1 MRSAGTTS
9 FPALGTTATVVTTDV
24 AHLLRAVA
32 VIRDEVDAIDR
43 SCSRFRVDSEL
54 MRLHAARDRWT
65 TVSPTLFGA
74 VEVALGAARA
84 TGGAVDPTVGEALLR
99 AGYDRDFAEI
109 SPTGPPIEARPAPGW
124 RAVEVDPERSAIRL
138 PAGLRLDLGATAKAL
153 AADRAAAGA
162 VEATG
167 GGVLVSL
174 GGDLAAFGPPPPGGW
189 TVSIADD
196 HADAIGRGE
205 VVGIPGG
212 GLATSSTSVRRW
224 IRGGLPVHHV
234 IDPTTGAPAAEV
246 WRTVSVTAARCVDA
260 NTATTA
266 ALVLGE
272 QAVPWLRSLGLP
284 SRLVRPDGRVVRLCG
299 WPEMNAA

>member
-1 MRSAGTTS
+1 MGSPGSTS
-9 FPALGTTATVVTTDV
+9 FPALGTTATVVTMDV
-24 AHLLRAVA
+24 ACLLEAVA
-32 VIRDEVDAIDR
+32 VVRHEVDAIDR
-43 SCSRFRVDSEL
+43 ACSRFRDDSDL
-54 MRLHAARDRWT
+54 MRLHGSPDRWT
-65 TVSPTLFGA
+65 TVSPDLFEA

-84 TGGAVDPTVGEALLR
+84 TDGAVDPTVGAAVIR
-99 AGYDRDFAEI
+99 AGYDGDFAEI
-109 SPTGPPIEARPAPGW
+109 SPTGPATQARPAPGW
-124 RAVEVDPERSAIRL
+124 RAVETDPDRCAIRL
-138 PAGLRLDLGATAKAL
+138 PTGVLLDLGATAKAL
-153 AADRAAAGA
+153 AADRAASTA

-174 GGDLAAFGPPPPGGW
+174 GGDLAAFGPAPAGGW

-196 HADAIGRGE
+196 HADAIGRRE

-212 GLATSSTSVRRW
+212 GLATSSTGVRRW

-234 IDPTTGAPAAEV
+234 IDPRTGASAAEV

-272 QAVPWLRSLGLP
+272 AAVPWLRSLGLP
-284 SRLVRPDGRVVRLCG
+284 ARLVRADGRVVRLCG
-299 WPEMNAA
+299 WPEARAA